1 MNTDLI
7 IKTNKSQEKYGFNP
21 KAKNNPPDRRRVKVE
36 AHHPA
41 TESAG
46 KSLSRSLSSYL
57 LCILIKNFL
66 NSFDPILK
74 TC

>member
-21 KAKNNPPDRRRVKVE
+21 KAKNNPPDRRRVKFE
-36 AHHPA
+36 ARHPA
-41 TESAG
+41 TESAV
-46 KSLSRSLSSYL
+46 KSLSRRLSSYL
-57 LCILIKNFL
+57 ICNLIKNSPNL
-66 NSFDPILK
+66 FDPPLK